1 MNLLVGLGNPGNQYT
16 NTRHNVGWIIL
27 KKIFSDDWK
36 HNRYANASECHTDQW
51 DIILPETYMNES
63 GSAVSW
69 YVNQKKYEH
78 VFVIY
83 DDIDLPIGTCKMS
96 FDRGSGGHNGI
107 KSIEQHLGTREFF
120 RIRVGIGKVV
130 DNNFI
135 KPNVLGNFESGELL
149 VIETLIPHVKKA
161 LDIFIAEGKEKAMT
175 FLNTQNK

>member
-1 MNLLVGLGNPGNQYT
+1 
-16 NTRHNVGWIIL
+16 
-27 KKIFSDDWK
+27 
-36 HNRYANASECHTDQW
+36 
-51 DIILPETYMNES
+51 MNES